1 MAGHGCK
8 LGLRGRETWSTIIMS
23 HLKMEIGFIQ
33 SKFKKHP
40 NATYIL
46 CAMVIRYILKLFKVV
61 WYYLIWTYDNM
72 TLINLPSARW
82 SIHIVP
88 PPLNFEIGLVEK
100 AVAVVCAR
108 WMQRT
113 CLAFVLGFHT
123 IRSPPRIF
131 PQKYWVVLYVP
142 LVQIWI

>member
-8 LGLRGRETWSTIIMS
+8 LGLRGRETWSTIIVS
-23 HLKMEIGFIQ
+23 HKNGNWIYKI
-33 SKFKKHP
+33 KIKKHP

-61 WYYLIWTYDNM
+61 WYYLTWTYDNIK
-72 TLINLPSARW
+72 LINLPSAIW

-88 PPLNFEIGLVEK
+88 SPLNFEIGLVEK

-113 CLAFVLGFHT
+113 CLAFVLGFQT
-123 IRSPPRIF
+123 LRSPPRIF
-131 PQKYWVVLYVP
+131 LRKYWVVLYVP